1 MSINFQGSNSGNQN
15 DNENLNLVMFPAS
28 KNFPKIDLEDRD
40 LGKDPLHELL
50 HEYSHVREEDIP
62 SYLDER
68 FELELLEGAELLEES
83 DAFDS
88 LEAFM
93 NRNQRQ
99 EVITPDDKLIGL
111 INERIEAIK
120 EARARIKFYLDE
132 IEMFLPAKRK

>member
-15 DNENLNLVMFPAS
+15 ENENLNLVMFPAS
-28 KNFPKIDLEDRD
+28 KNFKVDPEDH
-40 LGKDPLHELL
+40 LGADPLHDLL

-62 SYLDER
+62 SYLDDR
-68 FELELLEGAELLEES
+68 FELEMLEDS

-93 NRNQRQ
+93 NRHQRQ
-99 EVITPDDKLIGL
+99 EVITPDDKLAGL
-111 INERIEAIK
+111 INERLDAIK
-120 EARARIKFYLDE
+120 EAKARIKFYLDE